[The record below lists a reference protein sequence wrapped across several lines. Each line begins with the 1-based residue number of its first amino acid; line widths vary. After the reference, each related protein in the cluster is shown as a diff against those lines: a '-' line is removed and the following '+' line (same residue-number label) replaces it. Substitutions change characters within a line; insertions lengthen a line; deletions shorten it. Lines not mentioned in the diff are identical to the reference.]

1 MKRYFIANW
10 KMYLSISKSEQLA
23 RQLVRLEK
31 QKKLPKDVEVIIAPS
46 LLALQSVAAILK
58 KAKSKMKI
66 GAQDVGVADSGPYTG
81 GVSPRELKKLGIT
94 YAIVGHSERREHAGE
109 DGPILAKKAA
119 AAVAGGLQVIYCVG
133 ETKDERQA
141 ARAQEVVKKQLRD
154 VKSEIAIIA
163 YEPRWAIGTGLAIEP
178 SEAQQMHDYIAREM
192 RGVPICYGG
201 SVSDKNIYAFLSLEN
216 TEGVLVGSSSTTA
229 ASLQAMFK
237 RV

>member
-1 MKRYFIANW
+1 
-10 KMYLSISKSEQLA
+10 
-23 RQLVRLEK
+23 
-31 QKKLPKDVEVIIAPS
+31 
-46 LLALQSVAAILK
+46 
-58 KAKSKMKI
+58 
-66 GAQDVGVADSGPYTG
+66 
-81 GVSPRELKKLGIT
+81 
-94 YAIVGHSERREHAGE
+94 
-109 DGPILAKKAA
+109 
-119 AAVAGGLQVIYCVG
+119 
-133 ETKDERQA
+133 
-141 ARAQEVVKKQLRD
+141 